1 VAVSNVE
8 LRVGATQA
16 ITALKNVNTQAQK
29 FNQTVNGTNSK
40 LKDANRAL
48 PIMGKAFFGAGAGA
62 KGAAVGFRSAG
73 AALATALGPLTAG
86 ITAVAALS
94 KIFTNLAAQDFA
106 TARVRTLGVDVDTLT
121 PKLATLSNELS
132 GQASQLE
139 LLESSY
145 DLASAGFA
153 ETAEITN
160 ILKAAQ
166 LGATGGFSD
175 LQTVTDATT
184 SVLNAYGKSADEAGK
199 IVDGFAQTQ
208 ADGKI
213 VVDQYA
219 KQIGRIAPIA
229 AGAGVS
235 IDELNA
241 AISAVTATGVPVES
255 TFAGLR
261 QVIASIQKPT
271 KQASDVAEKLGID
284 FNAAAIKSKG
294 LSGVLA
300 EIVEKGG
307 ASADNLSQ
315 LFGSVEALTA
325 IQPLLND
332 ELVKFN
338 EALENQANAQ
348 GRAAKDAF
356 IAANT
361 IQGQLQRI
369 GAAFTNLTTDGSEFG
384 IIIRDV
390 LKVAA
395 VTVEGLGV
403 AFRVVGDIVRGV
415 IGVVAEIGK
424 VFLKDIGIDAVGT
437 LMSLEQGWINV
448 KEAVANFGDEII
460 FVGRVI
466 GGVIGNALK
475 ISIGGIKTFFSDVK
489 LIAEMIQRD
498 FVATFQGIQEGFSDL
513 TKPVVGFFTGLQK
526 TVGGVVQKI
535 VNFYAQAFRKI
546 VDLIPEPLK
555 KLLGGIELPKIN
567 LDLNLDTFKNPFKE
581 FKFENPFKD
590 LGEDLEF
597 IKEGLIEFSG
607 IERQITDEVNK
618 QKDAKKEIGDLNDS
632 NKKKVEE
639 LSEAEKNAKEEAE
652 KLKETFKG
660 IGESVRNDLVGGLRD
675 AINGSKSFGE
685 AISGVLNRLKNKLLD
700 IALNKAISG
709 IGKAISGG
717 KGFGGGFLSGLFGG
731 KKERG
736 GRVSAGGA
744 FLVGERGPEIL
755 QMGSKGGNI
764 IPNSQIGGGGDSI
777 TNIVNVSVDASGSS
791 VAGDNADSQQLG
803 QTIALVVQETLVK
816 EKRNGGLLA

>member
-48 PIMGKAFFGAGAGA
+48 PMLGKSFFGAGAGA

-86 ITAVAALS
+86 LTLVAALTKAFS
-94 KIFTNLAAQDFA
+94 DLSRQDFA
-106 TARVRTLGVDVDTLT
+106 VARVRTLGVNVEALR
-121 PKLATLSNELS
+121 PQLASLSNELS
-132 GQASQLE
+132 GQVSQLS
-139 LLESSY
+139 LLEASY

-184 SVLNAYGKSADEAGK
+184 SVLNAYGKSAEEAGK

-219 KQIGRIAPIA
+219 QQIGRIAPIA

-271 KQASDVAEKLGID
+271 GEASKVAEKLGID
-284 FNAAAIKSKG
+284 FSAAALKSKG
-294 LSGVLA
+294 LSGVL
-300 EIVEKGG
+300 EDIVANGG
-307 ASADNLSQ
+307 ASADNLSK

-348 GRAAKDAF
+348 GRAAQDAF
-356 IAANT
+356 TAANT
-361 IQGQLQRI
+361 IQGQLTRL
-369 GAAFTNLTTDGSEFG
+369 GTAFTNLTTEGSDFG
-384 IIIRDV
+384 IIIREV
-390 LKVAA
+390 LKVTA
-395 VTVEGLGV
+395 VTVEALGLAV
-403 AFRVVGDIVRGV
+403 KAVFTPFRQLFAV
-415 IGVVAEIGK
+415 IGEIGK
-424 VFLKDIGIDAVGT
+424 AIGDAIGVDATAT
-437 LMSLEQGWINV
+437 LFNLEQGWKGI
-448 KEAVANFGDEII
+448 KEAVSDASEEAI
-460 FVGRVI
+460 FFAKVV
-466 GGVIGNALK
+466 GGVIGKVVVAVAKTAN
-475 ISIGGIKTFFSDVK
+475 GIK
-489 LIAEMIQRD
+489 E
-498 FVATFQGIQEGFSDL
+498 
-513 TKPVVGFFTGLQK
+513 
-526 TVGGVVQKI
+526 TVSGVVQTVVSTIQQAIENLLNIIPEPIKKI
-535 VNFYAQAFRKI
+535 LGGLELPKLNLDIELPKLPNPFKGLLEKANELKESVIEFSGVEKTITDENNKQVDAKNKI
-546 VDLIPEPLK
+546 VDLNRE
-555 KLLGGIELPKIN
+555 
-567 LDLNLDTFKNPFKE
+567 
-581 FKFENPFKD
+581 
-590 LGEDLEF
+590 
-597 IKEGLIEFSG
+597 
-607 IERQITDEVNK
+607 
-618 QKDAKKEIGDLNDS
+618 
-632 NKKKVEE
+632 NKKTVEQ
-639 LSEAEKNAKEEAE
+639 LSEAEKKARQEAE
-652 KLKETFKG
+652 QLEKTFFK
-660 IGESVRNDLVGGLRD
+660 IGESVKSDLVGGLRD
-675 AINGSKSFGE
+675 AINGSKTFGQ
-685 AISGVLNRLKNKLLD
+685 AISGVLNNLKNKLIDLALD
-700 IALNKAISG
+700 KAISG
-709 IGKAISGG
+709 IGGALSGG
-717 KGFGGGFLSGLFGG
+717 KGFGGFLGGLFGG

-764 IPNSQIGGGGDSI
+764 IPNSQIGGGGDSVVN
-777 TNIVNVSVDASGSS
+777 NISVSVDASGSAVS
-791 VAGDNADSQQLG
+791 GSSAEGNELG
-803 QTIALVVQETLVK
+803 QQIAVAIQSELIKQ
-816 EKRNGGLLA
+816 KRAGGLLA